1 MEKKS
6 SNIGHN
12 HLKNNGSNIQDL
24 KTTKKGFYVNYD
36 KAGYRIDH
44 YNTNTFRR
52 LVRKGL
58 IKLVYLSQLKTSKK
72 DCL

>member
-1 MEKKS
+1 MEEKS
-6 SNIGHN
+6 NNIGHN
-12 HLKNNGSNIQDL
+12 NPKNSSSNIQDL

-52 LVRKGL
+52 LVRK
-58 IKLVYLSQLKTSKK
+58 
-72 DCL
+72 D